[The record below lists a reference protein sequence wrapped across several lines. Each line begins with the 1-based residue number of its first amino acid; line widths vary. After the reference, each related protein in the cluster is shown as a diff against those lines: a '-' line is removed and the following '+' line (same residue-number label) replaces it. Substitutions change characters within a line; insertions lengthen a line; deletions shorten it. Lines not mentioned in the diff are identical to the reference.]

1 MSSIQSAVALYRD
14 SFRGLSREIWLL
26 SLVMLINRMGA
37 MVLPFMSIYLT
48 TSLHFSLAEAGFVM
62 GFYGAGSII
71 GAFLGGYLTDKYHY
85 HGVQL
90 WSLAGSSVFLFIIPF
105 LYDFWT
111 LSAAVFLFSCVSDT
125 LRPANSVAISAYS
138 RPDNRVR
145 SFSLMRLSINLGFA
159 IGPALGGL
167 ILITFGYAWIFIFDG
182 ITCLLA
188 AAFILLYLPRKTNE
202 ENEEAESE
210 LSYESSNSPYKDT
223 TYLTFIFLVMIYGAL
238 FFQLFTSVPVFMKKE
253 SGYDESMVGLFMALN
268 GLIIALFEMPLI
280 QKLEKKPNSF
290 NLITYGFLFLSIS
303 FGFLLFNEVSILFSF
318 LYVIMIT
325 VSEILAMPF
334 MLNYAISRSGKS
346 NKGRYMA
353 LYSMA
358 YGMAHI
364 IAPTLSMPFAEQF
377 GFKMLYVMVI
387 ILSLS
392 AGFWF
397 YRRAKI
403 NRW

>member
-1 MSSIQSAVALYRD
+1 M
-14 SFRGLSREIWLL
+14 F
-26 SLVMLINRMGA
+26 
-37 MVLPFMSIYLT
+37 F
-48 TSLHFSLAEAGFVM
+48 
-62 GFYGAGSII
+62 
-71 GAFLGGYLTDKYHY
+71 
-85 HGVQL
+85 
-90 WSLAGSSVFLFIIPF
+90 
-105 LYDFWT
+105 
-111 LSAAVFLFSCVSDT
+111 
-125 LRPANSVAISAYS
+125 
-138 RPDNRVR
+138 
-145 SFSLMRLSINLGFA
+145 
-159 IGPALGGL
+159 
-167 ILITFGYAWIFIFDG
+167 
-182 ITCLLA
+182 
-188 AAFILLYLPRKTNE
+188 
-202 ENEEAESE
+202 
-210 LSYESSNSPYKDT
+210 
-223 TYLTFIFLVMIYGAL
+223 VMIYGAL

-253 SGYDESMVGLFMALN
+253 SGYDESILGLFMALN
-268 GLIIALFEMPLI
+268 GLIIALFEMPII

-346 NKGRYMA
+346 NNVGYMA

-364 IAPTLSMPFAEQF
+364 IAPTLSMPFAEQL
-377 GFKMLYVMVI
+377 GFKMLYVVVI

>member
-1 MSSIQSAVALYRD
+1 MSPIQSTVRLYRE
-14 SFRGLSREIWLL
+14 SFSGLTREIWLL

-48 TSLHFSLAEAGFVM
+48 TSLHFTLAQAGFVM

-90 WSLAGSSVFLFIIPF
+90 WSLAGSSVFLFILPF
-105 LYDFWT
+105 LDDFWT
-111 LSAAVFLFSCVSDT
+111 LSAAVFLFSCVADT

-138 RPDNRVR
+138 RADNRVR

-167 ILITFGYAWIFIFDG
+167 ILVSFGYTWIFIFDG
-182 ITCLLA
+182 ITCLMA
-188 AAFILLYLPRKTNE
+188 AALILIYLPRKTND
-202 ENEEAESE
+202 ENAGSASE
-210 LSYESSNSPYKDT
+210 LSTENTQSPYKDT
-223 TYLTFIFLVMIYGAL
+223 TYLTFILLVMIYGAL

-253 SGYDESMVGLFMALN
+253 SGYSESVVGLFMALN
-268 GLIIALFEMPLI
+268 GLIIALFEMPII
-280 QKLEKKPNSF
+280 QKLEKRPNSF
-290 NLITYGFLFLSIS
+290 NLITFGFLFLSLS
-303 FGFLLFNEVSILFSF
+303 FGFLLLNEFSILFSF
-318 LYVIMIT
+318 FYVIMIT

-334 MLNYAISRSGKS
+334 MLNYAVSRSGKT
-346 NKGRYMA
+346 NQGRYMA

-364 IAPTLSMPFAEQF
+364 IAPTVSMPFAEQF
-377 GFKMLYVMVI
+377 GFKMLYIIVI
-387 ILSLS
+387 ILSLA

-397 YRRAKI
+397 YQRAKV

>member
-1 MSSIQSAVALYRD
+1 
-14 SFRGLSREIWLL
+14 
-26 SLVMLINRMGA
+26 
-37 MVLPFMSIYLT
+37 MVLPFMSMYLT
-48 TSLHFSLAEAGFVM
+48 SNLRFTLAEAGFVM

-90 WSLAGSSVFLFIIPF
+90 WSLAGSSLFLFILPF

-111 LSAAVFLFSCVSDT
+111 LSVAVFIFSSVSDT
-125 LRPANSVAISAYS
+125 LRPANSVAISAFS

-167 ILITFGYAWIFIFDG
+167 ILITFGYTWIFIFDG
-182 ITCLLA
+182 ITCLIA
-188 AAFILLYLPRKTNE
+188 AALILLYLPRKTND
-202 ENEEAESE
+202 ENEGSESK
-210 LSYESSNSPYKDT
+210 LSYESAKSPYKDT

-238 FFQLFTSVPVFMKKE
+238 FFQLFTSVPVFMKRE
-253 SGYDESMVGLFMALN
+253 SGYNESIVGLFMSLN
-268 GLIIALFEMPLI
+268 GLIIALFEMPII

-290 NLITYGFLFLSIS
+290 NLISHGFLFLSLS
-303 FGFLLFNEVSILFSF
+303 FGFLLFNKVSIIFSF
-318 LYVIMIT
+318 LYVILIT
-325 VSEILAMPF
+325 ISEILAMPF
-334 MLNYAISRSGKS
+334 MLNYAVSRSGKS
-346 NKGRYMA
+346 NQGRYMA

-377 GFKMLYVMVI
+377 GFKLLYVVVI
-387 ILSLS
+387 ITSLL
-392 AGFWF
+392 AGLWF
-397 YRRAKI
+397 YQRLKM